1 MKRLVA
7 SGVFVLIG
15 LALPTIA
22 NAQKPDFDCPGILAD
37 AIPARSQDAVS
48 GSAFARRVEAL
59 SGTERDAVLEPILV
73 AGDIP
78 QFLRRLKPVVLRA
91 PAPGGSMIKVTVC
104 VMPDYLA
111 IGSDDDFVR
120 VPMGLRTAMAVA
132 SHFGFV
138 LPTTKIVDAIYAG
151 ADIRIAPE
159 PLPAG
164 PQMRSTDYFVMHD
177 RLIRQESLLEGL
189 MPGMLLAGQKKDL
202 VITNRLRANPG
213 RVAIYGWHL
222 EDGKPIQ
229 PLSTFHGENYADYS
243 HGVRLVS
250 AVAYVGSERRS
261 LLDILQ
267 DARLANIVSSEGP
280 IPNLGALISSL
291 SHTDTNEVTIQP
303 AGNRGD
309 DVPRTRSAVAR

>member
-1 MKRLVA
+1 MKAVKWTALFA
-7 SGVFVLIG
+7 LIG
-15 LALPTIA
+15 LALPSVA
-22 NAQKPDFDCPGILAD
+22 NAQKPDFDCSASLSS
-37 AIPARSQDAVS
+37 AIPSRSQDAIS
-48 GSAFARRVEAL
+48 GSAFARRVQAL

-73 AGDIP
+73 TGDIP
-78 QFLRRLKPVVLRA
+78 QFLRRLKPVVLQA
-91 PAPGGSMIKVTVC
+91 PDAGANVVKVTVC

-120 VPMGLRTAMAVA
+120 VPMGLRAAMAVA
-132 SHFGFV
+132 RQFGFV
-138 LPTTKIVDAIYAG
+138 LPTTKIVDAIYTE
-151 ADIRIAPE
+151 ADLRIAPE

-177 RLIRQESLLEGL
+177 RLVRQEGMMDGL
-189 MPGMLLAGQKKDL
+189 TPGMLLAGQKKDL

-250 AVAYVGSERRS
+250 AVAYVGSEQRS

-267 DARLANIVSSEGP
+267 DARLARVVNSEGP
-280 IPNLGALISSL
+280 IPNLDALISNL
-291 SHTDTNEVTIQP
+291 SRTNPGDVTIQP
-303 AGNRGD
+303 AVNRGPD
-309 DVPRTRSAVAR
+309 APRARNAVAR

>member
-1 MKRLVA
+1 MKT
-7 SGVFVLIG
+7 FVRGAAFALIS
-15 LALPTIA
+15 LALPSLA
-22 NAQKPDFDCPGILAD
+22 NAQKPDFDCSAGLARGI
-37 AIPARSQDAVS
+37 PSRSQDAIS

-78 QFLRRLKPVVLRA
+78 QFLRHLKPVVLQA
-91 PAPGGSMIKVTVC
+91 PSAGANMVKVTVC

-132 SHFGFV
+132 NQLGFV
-138 LPTTKIVDAIYAG
+138 LPTTKIVDAIYTE
-151 ADIRIAPE
+151 ADLRIAPE

-177 RLIRQESLLEGL
+177 QMVRQESMMEGL

-222 EDGKPIQ
+222 QGGKPIQ

-250 AVAYVGSERRS
+250 AVAYVGSEPQS

-267 DARLANIVSSEGP
+267 DARLAPVVNSEGP
-280 IPNLGALISSL
+280 IPNVQALISSL
-291 SHTDTNEVTIQP
+291 SRTDANEVTIEP
-303 AGNRGD
+303 AVNRAGES
-309 DVPRTRSAVAR
+309 PRARGAVAR